1 MLTMYYY
8 LPLPQLHRGGVCGGA
23 SSSSSSSCASS
34 PHLRKC
40 RREQAGGVG
49 VETRC

>member
-1 MLTMYYY
+1 MLIMYYY

-23 SSSSSSSCASS
+23 SSSSSSCASS
-34 PHLRKC
+34 PRLHRC